1 MHPPENRVRAQYRSI
16 LRHRSTQVAC
26 SARPRGRER
35 DSTRP
40 GSRCGERGRG
50 VPPRSRSRTRSGGRF
65 IFLEFRS
72 FWSHVLTNKH
82 IGHGATHRLAQ
93 HASDHWRALTATP
106 ETRLA
111 CSRWGT
117 SAGATSA
124 TDAPSAS
131 AAPTSRSTTDTS
143 PPAARSLPPGRGAD
157 GAPLGCS
164 PCRAALTRPSVPA
177 AC

>member
-1 MHPPENRVRAQYRSI
+1 MHPRKPCASTISQYTATSQHAGGVQRA
-16 LRHRSTQVAC
+16 T
-26 SARPRGRER
+26 ARPRER
-35 DSTRP
+35 LDATRIP
-40 GSRCGERGRG
+40 VCGERGR
-50 VPPRSRSRTRSGGRF
+50 GRF

-124 TDAPSAS
+124 TGAPSAS

>member
-1 MHPPENRVRAQYRSI
+1 MHPRKPRA
-16 LRHRSTQVAC
+16 HNVAVYCDIAARRC

-35 DSTRP
+35 DSMRP
-40 GSRCGERGRG
+40 GSRWSA
-50 VPPRSRSRTRSGGRF
+50 RSGGSSESLSDARRGGRF
-65 IFLEFRS
+65 IFFLEFRS
-72 FWSHVLTNKH
+72 FWSHVLTNTH
-82 IGHGATHRLAQ
+82 IGHGATPSSATRIRPLA
-93 HASDHWRALTATP
+93 RADCD
-106 ETRLA
+106 TRDA
-111 CSRWGT
+111 PRT

-124 TDAPSAS
+124 TGAPSAS

-157 GAPLGCS
+157 GVPLGCS